1 MELERRKLVRARSG
15 ESYRVV
21 DFLGHGGNANVYLV
35 ETISGSCRGVL
46 FALKLFREIDKE
58 PRLARFRREADFL
71 LTCDHPA
78 VMHVYDGGEVTDD
91 TVDERN
97 TYPYMVVEY
106 LPRTLEVAFRAG
118 LTIVEKLACAL
129 QLLSSLQYLSSL
141 TPQVVHRD
149 IKPQNIFLRG
159 RACVL
164 GDFGLMKLLGTEEA
178 PDAEYLI
185 ESTGA
190 RLPRYYRS
198 PDLVRYCRG
207 EAELTVQSDVFQL
220 GLVLTRLFTGYN
232 PLRPARDILDDVQ
245 LDNFEVEHGS
255 LSNAIKG
262 ILDRMLVF
270 EPSER
275 PSASELLELWE
286 GPFIQA
292 VDLSHD
298 LQGYIF

>member
-1 MELERRKLVRARSG
+1 VQLERRAIVRARSG

-35 ETISGSCRGVL
+35 ETVSGVHRGVL
-46 FALKLFREIDKE
+46 FALKLFREINDE
-58 PRLARFRREADFL
+58 PRLGRFRREAAFL

-91 TVDERN
+91 AADGTK

-106 LPRTLEVAFRAG
+106 IPKTLEVAFRAG
-118 LTIVEKLACAL
+118 LTLVEKIACAL
-129 QLLSSLQYLSSL
+129 QLLSGLQYLSSL
-141 TPQVVHRD
+141 RPQVVHRD

-164 GDFGLMKLLGTEEA
+164 GDFGLMKLIGEPEVR
-178 PDAEYLI
+178 DIEYLV
-185 ESTGA
+185 ESTGP

-198 PDLVRYCRG
+198 PDLVSYCRG
-207 EAELTVQSDVFQL
+207 EAELTVQSDIFQL
-220 GLVLTRLFTGYN
+220 GLVLARLFTGSS
-232 PLRPARDILDDVQ
+232 PLRPCKRLLSNVR
-245 LDNFEVEHGS
+245 LSEFEVQHGS
-255 LSNAIKG
+255 LSTPIKG

-270 EPSER
+270 DPGQR
-275 PSASELLELWE
+275 PSVAELLELWE

-292 VDLSHD
+292 VDMSHD
-298 LQGYIF
+298 LQGCIF

>member
-1 MELERRKLVRARSG
+1 VHLERRKIVRASSG

-35 ETISGSCRGVL
+35 ETISGSWRGVL
-46 FALKLFREIDKE
+46 FALKLFREITKE
-58 PRLARFRREADFL
+58 PRLARFRQEAAFL
-71 LTCDHPA
+71 LTCNHPA
-78 VMHVYDGGEVTDD
+78 VMHEYDGGEVTDD
-91 TVDERN
+91 AADEPN
-97 TYPYMVVEY
+97 TYPYMIVEY
-106 LPRTLEVAFRAG
+106 LPRTLEVALRAG

-129 QLLSSLQYLSSL
+129 QLLSGLQYLSSL

-164 GDFGLMKLLGTEEA
+164 GDFGLMKLLGGQEL

-185 ESTGA
+185 ESTGP

-198 PDLVRYCRG
+198 PDLVSYCRG

-220 GLVLTRLFTGYN
+220 GLVLTRLFTNYN
-232 PLRPARDILDDVQ
+232 PLRSTANLLDDVH
-245 LDNFEVEHGS
+245 LDAFEVQHGS
-255 LSNAIKG
+255 LSVAIKG

-270 EPSER
+270 DPSER
-275 PSASELLELWE
+275 PTVAELLELWE